1 MNPKNKKLLLSLQFI
16 PFVLTNGMNLFP
28 IFIFANLFLKYRDIT
43 QYVLPLILYYSF
55 KTTILFLLRLKPFKI
70 NHLLQLSIIIG
81 ILGSILGS
89 MYEWNFYFG
98 LLSGAL
104 LGICSGLLYPSFLTV
119 QFHEKNMNDFGI
131 TPKDQIYSLGFATI
145 FTLILFTLV
154 KWSIP
159 TTFIFLGINLVLLFI
174 IISVYPHYQIE
185 EMISYPDYPVF
196 ETVFLFLTGF
206 FTIFIIKIDK
216 KLGVSGSLSIFFIS
230 LAILIGI
237 YIVYLLK
244 RKPIRRVSPLLTG
257 IIIFK
262 GMVTNFILVFCTFDQ
277 LIREGNA
284 ALYKIYTLYLLG
296 IIISPIVYSTLT
308 KKVSKL
314 KMPYLIMS
322 GLLCGFILILL
333 PSVFYLG
340 IFMISLFIS
349 QINQRLNQFV
359 YFHSELPQDHRLVSK
374 YRLNNVGSILH
385 QIIMTLVMYVTTLL
399 FKTVSLDEILK
410 SYSYKIVDPSAFYT
424 LEVTKHILVLFFII
438 YLSVITKLYKNSK
451 LYKAI

>member
-1 MNPKNKKLLLSLQFI
+1 MNLKSKKILLSLQFI

-28 IFIFANLFLKYRDIT
+28 IFIFANLFLKYRDVS

-55 KTTILFLLRLKPFKI
+55 KTTILFLLRLKPFRM
-70 NHLLQLSIIIG
+70 NRLLQISIIIG
-81 ILGSILGS
+81 ILGTLLGS

-131 TPKDQIYSLGFATI
+131 TPRDQIYSLGFATI
-145 FTLILFTLV
+145 FTLVLFTLV

-159 TTFIFLGINLVLLFI
+159 ATFIFLGINLVLLFI

-185 EMISYPDYPVF
+185 EIASYPDYPIF
-196 ETVFLFLTGF
+196 ETLFLFLTGF

-216 KLGVSGSLSIFFIS
+216 KLGVSGSLSLFFTL
-230 LAILIGI
+230 LAILI
-237 YIVYLLK
+237 IVYLIYLLK
-244 RKPIRRVSPLLTG
+244 RKPVRRLSPLLTG

-262 GMVTNFILVFCTFDQ
+262 GMVTNFILVFCTFNQ
-277 LIREGNA
+277 LIQEGNT

-296 IIISPIVYSTLT
+296 IIISPLIYNALI

-314 KMPYLIMS
+314 RMPYLIMS
-322 GLLCGFILILL
+322 GLLCGFILMLVPFL
-333 PSVFYLG
+333 FYLG
-340 IFMISLFIS
+340 VFMISLFIS

-374 YRLNNVGSILH
+374 YRLNNLGSILH
-385 QIIMTLVMYVTTLL
+385 QIIMTLVMYGITLL
-399 FKTVSLDEILK
+399 FKTVSLEEILK
-410 SYSYKIVDPSAFYT
+410 SYSYKTVDPSAFYT
-424 LEVTKHILVLFFII
+424 LEVTKSILVLFFII
-438 YLSVITKLYKNSK
+438 YLSVITKGYRNSK
-451 LYKAI
+451 LYKTI